1 MKLLRLTLQGFKS
14 FADKTTIDF
23 SDGMTVIVGPNGC
36 GKSNISD
43 AVRWVLGEQNVRQ
56 IRGQKAEDMIFSGS
70 ETRREKNGA
79 EVTLVLDNSGCE
91 LPLDTTEV
99 AITRR
104 LLRNGDSD
112 FYLNKRSC
120 RLKDIQELLAPTGLG
135 KGSMAII
142 GQNRVDQVL
151 TAHAD
156 ERRVIF
162 EDVAGISLYRMRKTE
177 GLRKLEKTAEN
188 MERVK
193 DMMALL
199 DEQLV
204 PLKEGAERARRYKSL
219 TQEKRAIDA
228 TMGLL
233 KLTSSGRMTAR
244 YENEALKLQDEGSL
258 WQTKLSQASLAKET
272 LEKDRLAHQEKLREA
287 GDAMADAQ
295 REMERLRGDYRVKEE
310 ALSHAKEKWE
320 ELTVSAEDQTEAEK
334 EIAEEIAGAKEELS
348 CAEASL
354 QAAKE
359 AVSEKAEEKE
369 SLSRALAEA
378 ETAYVRALALSQEK
392 EKEKE
397 KVSQQL
403 VHAREDIER
412 LAAEID
418 QHEKEEASLAEEE
431 EAASRELSELLRE
444 EKEKTERL
452 TALSEKG
459 KQHSEALREA
469 EELRFRLGGEERKQ
483 ESLLSSIRSQKA
495 YLERAEKEYASFS
508 RVTKTI
514 MEQADRFGEAIHG
527 ALGELIR
534 VPDEYTEA
542 AEAALGGQISYIVT
556 DTTKAAGEIIRWLS
570 EKHLGRTTFYPL
582 ESMHPRY
589 NNGTEVMASKEP
601 GICGIA
607 SHLFSCQPMYQDLLD
622 TLLGRTL
629 IAEDLDAA
637 RRVAKKYGYR
647 LRIVTR
653 DGQLVNAGGSMTGGS
668 MKKKENTYFGRRKEI
683 ADLYAREA
691 EGEKALALCRTRRK
705 EQEAHCDALA
715 EEVSRE
721 REEWQALKVELA
733 TLSARREGAERSMT
747 ERRSRLSLAKKQL
760 GEERGRLSE
769 TRSQAEGLEEALSAF
784 PDLPQAAGNEESK
797 RLRKA
802 LEEKQ
807 EALLASH
814 VALTKA
820 EESVSFGKRMLEERS
835 RAKEELAAD
844 RAALEKAERDNEA
857 ERQTLEE
864 ELISLQ
870 AAFRDAEAHW
880 QKTRT
885 HQESLS
891 DDADGF
897 AIRQREADEAW
908 KKAQAASAK
917 IERDRA
923 ELAVRIAQFK
933 AEEEDVLRKF
943 EAWHMTRQQA
953 EALRLPGSMEDME
966 RQGKDL
972 ARRMAEL
979 GSVNPEGEEEYA
991 RQLARRKFYEG
1002 QVADLAEARKGL
1014 ETIISDIDRT
1024 MESRFTEAFRKIN
1037 EEFGRIMQLMFR
1049 GGKAR
1054 LELTDEAHP
1063 LEGGVEMYLQLPGKK
1078 RQPLSLMSGGERA
1091 LTVIALL
1098 ISFMAYRPAPFCFV
1112 DEIDAALDDANV
1124 ERYSRMI
1131 GEYKKKTQFIVISH
1145 RKKTMEFA
1153 DTLQGVTM
1161 AEKGVS
1167 SLITV
1172 KMKDYVE

>member
-1 MKLLRLTLQGFKS
+1 MKLLRLILQGFKS

-79 EVTLVLDNSGCE
+79 EVTLVLDNSGRE

-204 PLKEGAERARRYKSL
+204 PLKEGAEKARQYKSL

-244 YENEALKLQDEGSL
+244 YENEALKLLDEGSL

-272 LEKDRLAHQEKLREA
+272 LEKDRLAHQETLRAA
-287 GDAMADAQ
+287 GEAMADAQ

-310 ALSHAKEKWE
+310 ALSHAKEKGE
-320 ELTVSAEDQTEAEK
+320 ELRESAEDQTEAEK
-334 EIAEEIAGAKEELS
+334 EIAEEIASAKEELS
-348 CAEASL
+348 CAEASCL
-354 QAAKE
+354 AAKE
-359 AVSEKAEEKE
+359 DVSAKEAEKE
-369 SLSRALAEA
+369 SLSKALAVA
-378 ETAYVRALALSQEK
+378 EDAYAKALALSQEK

-403 VHAREDIER
+403 VHAREDIDR
-412 LAAEID
+412 LTAEIER
-418 QHEKEEASLAEEE
+418 HEKEEATLAGEED
-431 EAASRELSELLRE
+431 AASRALSELLRE

-452 TALSEKG
+452 ATLSEKG
-459 KQHSEALREA
+459 KKDSEALRDA
-469 EELRFRLGGEERKQ
+469 ENVRFRLGGEERKQ
-483 ESLLSSIRSQKA
+483 ESLLSAIRSQKA
-495 YLERAEKEYASFS
+495 YLERADKEYASFS

-556 DTTKAAGEIIRWLS
+556 DTTRSAGEIIRWLS

-607 SHLFSCQPMYQDLLD
+607 SALFSCQPMYQDLLD

-668 MKKKENTYFGRRKEI
+668 MKKKENTYFGRKKEI

-705 EQEAHCDALA
+705 EQEAACDALA

-733 TLSARREGAERSMT
+733 ALSARREGTERSMS
-747 ERRSRLSLAKKQL
+747 ERQSRLSLAKKQL
-760 GEERGRLSE
+760 KEERDKLSE
-769 TRSQAEGLEEALSAF
+769 AQSQVESLKKALSAF
-784 PDLPQAAGNEESK
+784 IELPAAAGNEEGE

-835 RAKEELAAD
+835 RAEKELAAD
-844 RAALEKAERDNEA
+844 RVSLEKAVHDNET
-857 ERQTLEE
+857 ERKTLAE
-864 ELISLQ
+864 ELISVG
-870 AAFRDAEAHW
+870 AAFKEAEAHW

-885 HQESLS
+885 RQESLS
-891 DDADGF
+891 DDANGF
-897 AIRQREADEAW
+897 VIRQREVDEAW
-908 KKAQAASAK
+908 KKAQAATAK

-923 ELAVRIAQFK
+923 ELEGKIAQFK
-933 AEEEDVLRKF
+933 AEEAEVLRQF

-953 EALRLPGSMEDME
+953 EALRLSGSMADME
-966 RQGKDL
+966 RQGKNL
-972 ARRMAEL
+972 ARRMAQL

-991 RQLARRKFYEG
+991 RQLARRTFYEN

-1014 ETIISDIDRT
+1014 ETIISDIDQT
-1024 MESRFTEAFRKIN
+1024 MERQFAKAFQKIN

-1131 GEYKKKTQFIVISH
+1131 GEYKKRTQFIVISH

>member
-91 LPLDTTEV
+91 LPLDTVEV

-244 YENEALKLQDEGSL
+244 YENEALKLKDEGSL

-359 AVSEKAEEKE
+359 AVSAKAEEKE

-378 ETAYVRALALSQEK
+378 EAAYVRALTLSQEK

-418 QHEKEEASLAEEE
+418 HHEKEEASLAEEE
-431 EAASRELSELLRE
+431 ETASRELSELLRE

-534 VPDEYTEA
+534 VPDKYTEA

-683 ADLYAREA
+683 ADFYAREA
-691 EGEKALALCRTRRK
+691 EGEKALAFCRTRRK

-784 PDLPQAAGNEESK
+784 PDLPEAAGNEESK

-835 RAKEELAAD
+835 HAKKELAAD
-844 RAALEKAERDNEA
+844 RAALEKAQRDNEA
-857 ERQTLEE
+857 ERQTLAG
-864 ELISLQ
+864 ELVSLK
-870 AAFRDAEAHW
+870 AAFSDAEAHW

-933 AEEEDVLRKF
+933 AEEENVLRQF

-953 EALRLPGSMEDME
+953 EALRLSGSMEDME

>member
-1 MKLLRLTLQGFKS
+1 
-14 FADKTTIDF
+14 
-23 SDGMTVIVGPNGC
+23 
-36 GKSNISD
+36 
-43 AVRWVLGEQNVRQ
+43 
-56 IRGQKAEDMIFSGS
+56 
-70 ETRREKNGA
+70 
-79 EVTLVLDNSGCE
+79 
-91 LPLDTTEV
+91 
-99 AITRR
+99 
-104 LLRNGDSD
+104 
-112 FYLNKRSC
+112 
-120 RLKDIQELLAPTGLG
+120 
-135 KGSMAII
+135 MAII

-204 PLKEGAERARRYKSL
+204 PLKEGAEKARQYKSL

-244 YENEALKLQDEGSL
+244 YENEALKLLDEGSL
-258 WQTKLSQASLAKET
+258 WQTKLSQASVAKET
-272 LEKDRLAHQEKLREA
+272 LEKDRLAHQETLRAA
-287 GDAMADAQ
+287 GEAMADAQ

-310 ALSHAKEKWE
+310 ALSHAKEKGE
-320 ELTVSAEDQTEAEK
+320 ELRESAEDQTEAEK
-334 EIAEEIAGAKEELS
+334 EIAEEIASAKEELS
-348 CAEASL
+348 SAEASCL
-354 QAAKE
+354 AAKE
-359 AVSEKAEEKE
+359 DVSAKEAEKE
-369 SLSRALAEA
+369 SLSKALAAA
-378 ETAYVRALALSQEK
+378 EDAYARALALSQEK

-412 LAAEID
+412 LTAEIER
-418 QHEKEEASLAEEE
+418 HEKEEATLAGEED
-431 EAASRELSELLRE
+431 AASRALSELLRE

-452 TALSEKG
+452 ATLSEKG
-459 KQHSEALREA
+459 KKDSEALRDA
-469 EELRFRLGGEERKQ
+469 ENVRFRLGGEERKQ
-483 ESLLSSIRSQKA
+483 ESLLSAIRSQKA
-495 YLERAEKEYASFS
+495 YLERADKEYASFS

-534 VPDEYTEA
+534 VPDKYTEA

-556 DTTKAAGEIIRWLS
+556 DTTRSAGEIIRWLS

-589 NNGTEVMASKEP
+589 NNGTEAMASKEQ

-622 TLLGRTL
+622 TILGRTL

-668 MKKKENTYFGRRKEI
+668 MKKKENTYFGRKKEI

-691 EGEKALALCRTRRK
+691 EGEKALMLCRTRRK
-705 EQEAHCDALA
+705 EQEAACDALA
-715 EEVSRE
+715 EKVSRE
-721 REEWQALKVELA
+721 QEEWQALKVELA
-733 TLSARREGAERSMT
+733 ALSARREGTERSMS
-747 ERRSRLSLAKKQL
+747 ERQSRLSLAKKQL
-760 GEERGRLSE
+760 KEERDKLSE
-769 TRSQAEGLEEALSAF
+769 AQSQVESLKKALSYF
-784 PDLPQAAGNEESK
+784 IELPAVAGNEEGE

-835 RAKEELAAD
+835 RAEKELAAD
-844 RAALEKAERDNEA
+844 RVSLEKAVHDNET
-857 ERQTLEE
+857 ERKTLAE
-864 ELISLQ
+864 ELISVG
-870 AAFRDAEAHW
+870 AAFKEAEAHW
-880 QKTRT
+880 QKTRIR
-885 HQESLS
+885 QESLS
-891 DDADGF
+891 DDANGF
-897 AIRQREADEAW
+897 VIRQREVDEAW
-908 KKAQAASAK
+908 KKAQAATAK

-923 ELAVRIAQFK
+923 ELEGKIAQFK
-933 AEEEDVLRKF
+933 AEEAEVLRQF

-953 EALRLPGSMEDME
+953 EALRLSGSMADME

-972 ARRMAEL
+972 ARRMAQL

-991 RQLARRKFYEG
+991 RQLARRTFYEN

-1014 ETIISDIDRT
+1014 ETIISDIDQT
-1024 MESRFTEAFRKIN
+1024 MERQFAKAFQKIN

-1054 LELTDEAHP
+1054 LELTDETHP

-1131 GEYKKKTQFIVISH
+1131 DEYKKKTQFIVISH

>member
-359 AVSEKAEEKE
+359 AVSAKAEEKE

-378 ETAYVRALALSQEK
+378 ETAYVKALALSQEK
-392 EKEKE
+392 
-397 KVSQQL
+397 
-403 VHAREDIER
+403 
-412 LAAEID
+412 
-418 QHEKEEASLAEEE
+418 
-431 EAASRELSELLRE
+431 

-607 SHLFSCQPMYQDLLD
+607 SRLFSCQPMYQDLLD

-683 ADLYAREA
+683 ADLYARET

-721 REEWQALKVELA
+721 REEWQALKVALA

-760 GEERGRLSE
+760 GEEREKLSE
-769 TRSQAEGLEEALSAF
+769 ARSQAEGLEEALSAF
-784 PDLPQAAGNEESK
+784 PDLPAAAGNEERE
-797 RLRKA
+797 RLKKA

-835 RAKEELAAD
+835 RAKKELAAD
-844 RAALEKAERDNEA
+844 RVALEKAERDNEA

-864 ELISLQ
+864 ELISLK

-923 ELAVRIAQFK
+923 EIAVRIAQFK

-953 EALRLPGSMEDME
+953 EALRLSGSMEDME

>member
-1 MKLLRLTLQGFKS
+1 M
-14 FADKTTIDF
+14 
-23 SDGMTVIVGPNGC
+23 
-36 GKSNISD
+36 
-43 AVRWVLGEQNVRQ
+43 
-56 IRGQKAEDMIFSGS
+56 
-70 ETRREKNGA
+70 
-79 EVTLVLDNSGCE
+79 DNSGRE
-91 LPLDTTEV
+91 LPLDTAEV

-204 PLKEGAERARRYKSL
+204 PLKEGAEKARQYKSL

-244 YENEALKLQDEGSL
+244 YENEALKLLDEGSL
-258 WQTKLSQASLAKET
+258 WQTKLSQASVAKET
-272 LEKDRLAHQEKLREA
+272 LEKDRLAHQETLRAA
-287 GDAMADAQ
+287 GEAMADAQ

-310 ALSHAKEKWE
+310 ALSHAKEKGE
-320 ELTVSAEDQTEAEK
+320 ELRESAEDQTEAEK
-334 EIAEEIAGAKEELS
+334 EIAEEIASAKEELS
-348 CAEASL
+348 SAEASCL
-354 QAAKE
+354 AAKE
-359 AVSEKAEEKE
+359 DVSAKEAEKE
-369 SLSRALAEA
+369 SLSKALAAA
-378 ETAYVRALALSQEK
+378 EDAYARALALSQEK

-412 LAAEID
+412 LTAEIER
-418 QHEKEEASLAEEE
+418 HEKEEATLAGEED
-431 EAASRELSELLRE
+431 AASRALSELLRE

-452 TALSEKG
+452 ATLSEKG
-459 KQHSEALREA
+459 KKDSEALRDA
-469 EELRFRLGGEERKQ
+469 ENVRFRLGGEERKQ
-483 ESLLSSIRSQKA
+483 ESLLSAIRSQKA
-495 YLERAEKEYASFS
+495 YLERADKEYASFS

-527 ALGELIR
+527 ALGELIH
-534 VPDEYTEA
+534 VPDKYTEA

-556 DTTKAAGEIIRWLS
+556 DTTRSAGEIIRWLS

-589 NNGTEVMASKEP
+589 NNGTEAMASKEQ

-622 TLLGRTL
+622 TILGRTL

-668 MKKKENTYFGRRKEI
+668 MKKKENTYFGRKKEI

-691 EGEKALALCRTRRK
+691 EGEKALMLCRTRRK
-705 EQEAHCDALA
+705 EQEAACDALA
-715 EEVSRE
+715 EKVSRE

-733 TLSARREGAERSMT
+733 ALSARREGTERSMS
-747 ERRSRLSLAKKQL
+747 ERQSRLSLAKKQL
-760 GEERGRLSE
+760 KEERDKLSE
-769 TRSQAEGLEEALSAF
+769 AQSQVESLKKALSYF
-784 PDLPQAAGNEESK
+784 IELPTVAGNEEGE

-835 RAKEELAAD
+835 RAEKELAAD
-844 RAALEKAERDNEA
+844 RVSLEKAVHDNET
-857 ERQTLEE
+857 ERKTLAE
-864 ELISLQ
+864 ELISVG
-870 AAFRDAEAHW
+870 AAFKEAEAHW
-880 QKTRT
+880 QKTRIR
-885 HQESLS
+885 QESLS
-891 DDADGF
+891 DDANGF
-897 AIRQREADEAW
+897 VIRQREVDEAW
-908 KKAQAASAK
+908 KKAQAATAK

-923 ELAVRIAQFK
+923 ELEGKIAQFK
-933 AEEEDVLRKF
+933 AEEAEVLRQF

-953 EALRLPGSMEDME
+953 EALRLSGSMADME

-972 ARRMAEL
+972 ARRMAQL

-991 RQLARRKFYEG
+991 RQLARRTFYEN

-1014 ETIISDIDRT
+1014 ETIISDIDQT
-1024 MESRFTEAFRKIN
+1024 MERQFAKAFQKIN

-1054 LELTDEAHP
+1054 LELTDETHP

>member
-1 MKLLRLTLQGFKS
+1 MKLLRLILQGFKS

-79 EVTLVLDNSGCE
+79 EVTLVLDNSGRE
-91 LPLDTTEV
+91 LPLDTAEV

-151 TAHAD
+151 TAHAE

-204 PLKEGAERARRYKSL
+204 PLKEGAEKARLYKSL
-219 TQEKRAIDA
+219 TQEKRAINA

-244 YENEALKLQDEGSL
+244 YENEALKLLDEGAL

-272 LEKDRLAHQEKLREA
+272 LEKDRLAHQETLRAA
-287 GDAMADAQ
+287 GEAMADAQ

-310 ALSHAKEKWE
+310 ALSHAKEKGE
-320 ELTVSAEDQTEAEK
+320 ELRESAEDQTEAEK
-334 EIAEEIAGAKEELS
+334 EIAEEIASAKEELS
-348 CAEASL
+348 SAEASCL
-354 QAAKE
+354 AAKE
-359 AVSEKAEEKE
+359 DVSAKEAEKE
-369 SLSRALAEA
+369 SLSKALAAA
-378 ETAYVRALALSQEK
+378 EDAYARALALSQEK

-403 VHAREDIER
+403 VHAREDIDR
-412 LAAEID
+412 LTAEIEH
-418 QHEKEEASLAEEE
+418 HEQEEATLAGEED
-431 EAASRELSELLRE
+431 AASRVLSELLRE

-452 TALSEKG
+452 ATLSEKG
-459 KQHSEALREA
+459 KQDSEALRDA
-469 EELRFRLGGEERKQ
+469 ENVRFRLGGEERKQ
-483 ESLLSSIRSQKA
+483 ESLLSAIRSQKA
-495 YLERAEKEYASFS
+495 YLERADKEYASFS

-589 NNGTEVMASKEP
+589 NNGTEVTASKEP

-668 MKKKENTYFGRRKEI
+668 MKKKENTYFGRKKEI

-705 EQEAHCDALA
+705 EQEAACDALA

-733 TLSARREGAERSMT
+733 ALSARREGTERSMS
-747 ERRSRLSLAKKQL
+747 ERQSRLSLARKQL
-760 GEERGRLSE
+760 KEERDKLSE
-769 TRSQAEGLEEALSAF
+769 AQSQVESLKKALSAF
-784 PDLPQAAGNEESK
+784 IELPAASGNEEGE

-835 RAKEELAAD
+835 RAEKELAAD
-844 RAALEKAERDNEA
+844 RVSLEKAVHDNET
-857 ERQTLEE
+857 ERKTLAE
-864 ELISLQ
+864 ELISVG
-870 AAFRDAEAHW
+870 AAFKEAEAHW
-880 QKTRT
+880 QKTRIR
-885 HQESLS
+885 QESLS
-891 DDADGF
+891 DDANGF
-897 AIRQREADEAW
+897 VIRQREVDEAW
-908 KKAQAASAK
+908 KKAQAATAK

-923 ELAVRIAQFK
+923 ELEGKIAQFK
-933 AEEEDVLRKF
+933 AEEAEVLRQF

-953 EALRLPGSMEDME
+953 EALRLSGSMADME

-972 ARRMAEL
+972 ARRMAQL

-1054 LELTDEAHP
+1054 LELTDETHP

-1131 GEYKKKTQFIVISH
+1131 GEYKKRTQFIVISH